1 MLGNDIVDLRDAE
14 SRPESFRPRFDERV
28 FTPEERRAIA
38 RDQRPLIRRWAH
50 WAAKEAA
57 FKLGKQLD
65 PEFVFAPGRLRVRFD
80 SGARGTGRRPEQR
93 GVVEWI
99 GASEGTP
106 LGMIEVRSFET
117 DERVHLIALSA
128 GADWGAVDF
137 AVEALETP
145 TMDPSASVRRLAVR
159 EIARSL
165 GVEPHR
171 LSIGRR
177 AIGRRAIGRRA
188 IGRLASGDSDPSR
201 SVNSATGRA
210 SRVPSVVLD
219 GVETSLALSLSH
231 HGRWISYAMTPRIEA
246 VIVADDQRELG
257 QGPVIAGARTP

>member
-1 MLGNDIVDLRDAE
+1 MLGNDVVDLRDAD
-14 SRPESFRPRFDERV
+14 SRPESFRPRFDARV

-38 RDQRPLIRRWAH
+38 RDQQPLIRRWAH

-65 PEFVFAPGRLRVRFD
+65 PDFVFAPGRLQVRFD
-80 SGARGTGRRPEQR
+80 SGAPGTGRRLEHR

-99 GASEGTP
+99 GASERTP
-106 LGMIEVRSFET
+106 LGRIEVRSFET
-117 DERVHLIALSA
+117 EERVHLIALPA
-128 GADWGAVDF
+128 GADWAAVDF

-145 TMDPSASVRRLAVR
+145 TTDPSASVRRLAVR

-177 AIGRRAIGRRA
+177 A
-188 IGRLASGDSDPSR
+188 SSDSDSPR
-201 SVNSATGRA
+201 SAKSATGRPG
-210 SRVPSVVLD
+210 RVPTVLLD

-231 HGRWISYAMTPRIEA
+231 HGRWIGYAMTPRIEA
-246 VIVADDQRELG
+246 VIVANG
-257 QGPVIAGARTP
+257 QWEFWSGPVTAGATTP

>member
-1 MLGNDIVDLRDAE
+1 MLGNDVVDLRDAE
-14 SRPESFRPRFDERV
+14 SQPESFRSRFDERV

-38 RDQRPLIRRWAH
+38 RDPQPRIRRWAH

-65 PEFVFAPGRLRVRFD
+65 PDFVFAPGRLEVRFD
-80 SGARGTGRRPEQR
+80 SGAPGSGRRLEHR

-99 GASEGTP
+99 GASERTP
-106 LGMIEVRSFET
+106 LGTIEVRSSET
-117 DERVHLIALSA
+117 QERVHLVALPA

-145 TMDPSASVRRLAVR
+145 TTDPSVSVRRLAVR

-165 GVEPHR
+165 GVEPDR

-177 AIGRRAIGRRA
+177 ASR
-188 IGRLASGDSDPSR
+188 DSDPAR
-201 SVNSATGRA
+201 SAKAAAGLP
-210 SRVPSVVLD
+210 SRVPTVVLD

-231 HGRWISYAMTPRIEA
+231 HGRWVGYAMTPRIEA
-246 VIVADDQRELG
+246 VIVANRQREFWP
-257 QGPVIAGARTP
+257 GPVPAGATTP